1 VALGRSRASEWFGLS
16 TWPSGPRWAWPRLA
30 VGHRYASDAAAGTI
44 LGALVSGLLTYWI
57 AS

>member
-1 VALGRSRASEWFGLS
+1 
-16 TWPSGPRWAWPRLA
+16 LA
-30 VGHRYASDAAAGTI
+30 VGHRYASDVAAGTI

>member
-1 VALGRSRASEWFGLS
+1 
-16 TWPSGPRWAWPRLA
+16 LA